1 MEIPIN
7 FQAEMKTKPKSV
19 SLSTPTG
26 HSNMTILLSLMGL
39 GVNVHLQGGI
49 KSELHN
55 RLANLHCTL
64 SYLDKCIT
72 LLTYL
77 DN

>member
-19 SLSTPTG
+19 SL
-26 HSNMTILLSLMGL
+26 SNMTILLSLMGL